1 MLILYCRRI
10 GFVET
15 VRTIT
20 APLPSSVKGLEDWEI
35 VEKPVTAPTWDFMWT
50 VASEEAREKQFLYQ
64 ALLTDM
70 SELPPTRTH
79 SLEDIHVA
87 EAAVKVSDQDSVRL

>member
-1 MLILYCRRI
+1 MAYCSLLILRRRRI

-15 VRTIT
+15 ERTIT
-20 APLPSSVKGLEDWEI
+20 APLPSSIKGLEDWEI

-70 SELPPTRTH
+70 NDLPPIRTH
-79 SLEDIHVA
+79 PSEEIHVA
-87 EAAVKVSDQDSVRL
+87 EAAVKVSN